1 MTNVVTDL
9 LGARVTITRWST
21 SCPEGS
27 AFSGVV
33 RAVAFADGYS
43 LVVQRNS
50 YLIVVA
56 MDDARVEV
64 DAPAESP
71 APTDTERWDLA
82 ISQQLTDEERLLI
95 LGIYPTRAHAQLV
108 HPNSDHHRILDG
120 FVSRGLA
127 VTDGYSG
134 PLSRFRLTDFGVS
147 VAAFVAAQA
156 GK

>member
-9 LGARVTITRWST
+9 LGARVTITRWSK

-43 LVVQRNS
+43 LVVQHKS
-50 YLIVVA
+50 SLIVVA
-56 MDDARVEV
+56 MDGARVEIEI
-64 DAPAESP
+64 PAESP

-82 ISQQLTDEERLLI
+82 ISQQLTYEERVLI
-95 LGIYPTRAHAQLV
+95 LRIYSTGNHAQLA
-108 HPNSDHHRILDG
+108 HPNSDHHRILEG

-127 VTDGYSG
+127 VHDGQSG
-134 PLSRFRLTDFGVS
+134 FRLTRF
-147 VAAFVAAQA
+147 AAFVAAQA